1 MRVLALTK
9 YGPLAA
15 STRQR
20 FLQYAPALAAAG
32 ITLDVAPLLGDD
44 HVRRIV
50 AGTRASPLAVARAYA
65 RRVAALLTARR
76 FDILWLHCESF
87 PFLPGWIERL
97 VFVRGR
103 PVVFDFDDAIF
114 HGYDAHRSRTV
125 RRVLGRKL
133 EPVLRGAAAC
143 ICGNAY
149 LANYASRWCAR
160 TIVVPTV
167 VDTDAWVP
175 RDTSDDDALTIG
187 WIGSPTTFAHLAP
200 VLPLLREI
208 AERPDMRV
216 RIIGAGAAAA
226 GHALGAIE
234 CVEWREA
241 SEIAQ
246 VQRFDIGI
254 MPLSDTPFE
263 RGKSGYKLVQYMACG
278 VAAVASP
285 VRVNSGI
292 VVEGE
297 TGLLATSEEEWR
309 AALERLIADA
319 GLRRRMGQA
328 GRARAVAHYSLG
340 VQAPRLVA
348 LFESLGA
355 AR

>member
-20 FLQYAPALAAAG
+20 FLQYAPALSAAG
-32 ITLDVAPLLGDD
+32 VTLDVAPLFGDD
-44 HVRRIV
+44 HIRRIV
-50 AGTRASPLAVARAYA
+50 AGTRASPLAVARAYW
-65 RRVAALLTARR
+65 RRVAALLRARR
-76 FDILWLHCESF
+76 FDVLWLHCESF
-87 PFLPGWIERL
+87 PYLPGWIERL
-97 VFVRGR
+97 VFLRGR

-114 HGYDAHRSRTV
+114 HGYDAHRSAAV

-133 EPVLRGAAAC
+133 EPILRGAAAC

-149 LANYASRWCAR
+149 LAQYASGWCAR
-160 TIVVPTV
+160 TMIVPTV
-167 VDTDAWVP
+167 VDTDVWVP
-175 RDTSDDDALTIG
+175 GASADHDGVTIG

-200 VLPLLREI
+200 VLPLLREL
-208 AERPDMRV
+208 AERPDVRV
-216 RIIGAGAAAA
+216 RIVGAGAAAA

-254 MPLSDTPFE
+254 MPLPDTPFE

-285 VRVNSGI
+285 VGVNSEI
-292 VVEGE
+292 VEDGQ
-297 TGLLATSEEEWR
+297 TGLLATSTDE
-309 AALERLIADA
+309 
-319 GLRRRMGQA
+319 
-328 GRARAVAHYSLG
+328 
-340 VQAPRLVA
+340 
-348 LFESLGA
+348 
-355 AR
+355 